1 MVTELPPI
9 SAVFLCKFDVHSG
22 YDLHWYKTNNDHL
35 YDLKGVEFSS
45 LPSGLHSV
53 SSDTIMFARQ
63 KGDMDGDDHVS
74 KDKLLYG
81 ISIFHQNKLDDQKNG
96 TTSVSVDRSC
106 VKMYSLGVL
115 IDPVHVSL
123 LQDMSADSPWKPRV
137 YSACWQ
143 YRKELSHFLDGFMLC
158 SGSIAEKAYFSKFDA
173 FFDKHKYRLAYEPEI
188 GLEVSSHNAKIN
200 TPKMTF
206 LTNQPDPSSPTIST
220 DELTSIDMSIDASEY
235 DTESHLVF
243 GLETMLEV
251 LGPLV
256 YEIWKLSLLRKRI
269 LFYMVPE
276 NGSVVSIQEEQRTE
290 KSLLKV
296 QDMCKFIYSL
306 SLISSIPKKLKRQ
319 LVKSDVK
326 NMDEIEFNLPFYNFC
341 INDIDFVKNISGGF
355 LACTTDQILLEK
367 RDLYDYCVRIPSNLG
382 HGGAKPAI
390 FSSQDASTSIHATH
404 RDLEA
409 FLLVKQFIEASTA
422 LGDVEMDTSRAS
434 FTSMSSLITPVVSS
448 VGQKRASQTT
458 DGDSYYV
465 ELAEK
470 ISLQEMIWQGISWWA
485 TAGESSK
492 EIDEK
497 YTLENALFQDL
508 EEADATPDKIDI
520 IISLIG
526 YFQRKTDRLFVS
538 LIELMLNE
546 DSDAFNEHGVEGSS
560 ATVCIHPHDMLEMGL
575 DPYSSTD
582 CKLLQ
587 ELVHVWWGRDADVG
601 GVCARM
607 CCF

>member
-1 MVTELPPI
+1 M
-9 SAVFLCKFDVHSG
+9 C
-22 YDLHWYKTNNDHL
+22 
-35 YDLKGVEFSS
+35 
-45 LPSGLHSV
+45 
-53 SSDTIMFARQ
+53 R
-63 KGDMDGDDHVS
+63 
-74 KDKLLYG
+74 
-81 ISIFHQNKLDDQKNG
+81 
-96 TTSVSVDRSC
+96 
-106 VKMYSLGVL
+106 
-115 IDPVHVSL
+115 
-123 LQDMSADSPWKPRV
+123 
-137 YSACWQ
+137 
-143 YRKELSHFLDGFMLC
+143 FM
-158 SGSIAEKAYFSKFDA
+158 
-173 FFDKHKYRLAYEPEI
+173 
-188 GLEVSSHNAKIN
+188 
-200 TPKMTF
+200 
-206 LTNQPDPSSPTIST
+206 
-220 DELTSIDMSIDASEY
+220 
-235 DTESHLVF
+235 
-243 GLETMLEV
+243 
-251 LGPLV
+251 
-256 YEIWKLSLLRKRI
+256 
-269 LFYMVPE
+269 
-276 NGSVVSIQEEQRTE
+276 
-290 KSLLKV
+290 
-296 QDMCKFIYSL
+296 YSL

-319 LVKSDVK
+319 LMKSDVR
-326 NMDEIEFNLPFYNFC
+326 NMDEIEFNLPLYNLC
-341 INDIDFVKNISGGF
+341 INDIDFVKNIPGGF

-382 HGGAKPAI
+382 RGGAKPAI
-390 FSSQDASTSIHATH
+390 FSSQEASTSIHATH

-409 FLLVKQFIEASTA
+409 FLLVEQFIEASTA
-422 LGDVEMDTSRAS
+422 LGDAEMDTSRAS

-448 VGQKRASQTT
+448 AGQKRASQTT
-458 DGDSYYV
+458 DGDPYYI

-508 EEADATPDKIDI
+508 AEADATPDKIDI

-526 YFQRKTDRLFVS
+526 YFQRKTERLFVF

-560 ATVCIHPHDMLEMGL
+560 ATVYIHPHDMLEMGL